1 MQSVQCRGSDRYM
14 NFATGA
20 DPKFVHAQG
29 TSTTQN
35 HSLDQLACKL
45 HNAWIKANC
54 RIGKG
59 SAESFSNISAEVLSL
74 HAVLKESEE
83 TLLVPPPQPAS
94 EARLRVILQG
104 CAGVLNDLQALVNK
118 YESLGS
124 KSKLTWDRMKWCKE
138 DIAELRGRLTSNVA
152 LLTAF
157 IR

>member
-1 MQSVQCRGSDRYM
+1 MLGSE
-14 NFATGA
+14 
-20 DPKFVHAQG
+20 
-29 TSTTQN
+29 
-35 HSLDQLACKL
+35 
-45 HNAWIKANC
+45 ANC
-54 RIGKG
+54 SIGKG
-59 SAESFSNISAEVLSL
+59 SAESFRNISGEVLSL

-104 CAGVLNDLQALVNK
+104 CTNVLNDLQNLVNK

-124 KSKLTWDRMKWCKE
+124 KSKVTWDRMRWCKE
-138 DIAELRGRLTSNVA
+138 DVAEIRARLTSNVA